1 MNKIFRT
8 MQLAAAMLLV
18 ILFGISMANIR
29 VAGPDI
35 MAVLKRSGEDS
46 IDMKAE
52 IQELENI
59 VNEKVFQKKSYIETY
74 GYLQKLMDKDEE
86 SKFSVVKDTD
96 GNLHYTYFA
105 TGPNDTK
112 AISGR
117 VSDFAKE
124 LDVQGTK
131 LVYLMTPDKY
141 LRGITQF
148 PKGIPYSYANETAD
162 AFLAELEDKN
172 VDAVDFRENITSI
185 GIPKNEIFFKTDHH
199 WTIESTFWA
208 FQELVGELNK
218 KFGLKLDEDN
228 RFREIENY
236 NKVKY
241 PDSYLGSMGR
251 KAGISYGGIDDFTL
265 IYPKFKTDYLY
276 YSDSGSEKIQLEGRF
291 EDSLILT
298 YPFNADLD
306 VMEPEADKYFAY
318 LLGNRPLVNISN
330 RENPDGLRVLFIKDS
345 LIVPVAA
352 FFSSVCSQMDLID
365 PRYFKGDIEA
375 YAKEGNYDFV
385 FVSIYPQNL
394 VDEFFPYFKK

>member
-1 MNKIFRT
+1 
-8 MQLAAAMLLV
+8 MQLATLILLFM
-18 ILFGISMANIR
+18 IFGISIANIR

-35 MAVLKRSGEDS
+35 MGVLKMTGKDS
-46 IDMKAE
+46 VDMKAE
-52 IQELENI
+52 IRQLENI

-74 GYLQKLMDKDEE
+74 GYLQKLMDKNEA
-86 SKFSVVKDTD
+86 SKFSVVKDTE

-105 TGPNDTK
+105 AGPNDTK

-117 VSDFAKE
+117 VSAFAKE
-124 LDVQGTK
+124 LEKQGTK

-162 AFLAELEDKN
+162 NFLAELEEKN
-172 VDAVDFRENITSI
+172 IDSIDFRVNILDS

-208 FQELVGELNK
+208 FEELVGELNVK
-218 KFGLKLDEDN
+218 YGLTLDEDN
-228 RFREIENY
+228 KFRERDNY
-236 NKVKY
+236 NSVKY
-241 PDSYLGSMGR
+241 KDSYLGSMGR

-276 YSDSGSEKIQLEGRF
+276 YSDSGTEKIRLEGRF

-298 YPFNADLD
+298 YPFNADID
-306 VMEPEADKYFAY
+306 IMEPEADKYFAY
-318 LLGNRPLVNISN
+318 LLGNRPVVNISN
-330 RENPDGLRVLFIKDS
+330 RENPEGLRVLFIKDS

-365 PRYFKGDIEA
+365 PRYFKGDIEE